1 MREKDPEKHFGYFRM
16 SVATFDCLLARVM
29 PFIQHGESHRSPV
42 GPMERLAVTLRHLA
56 HGISQNALAGS
67 YKLGTA
73 TVCQIVKEV
82 CLALWAVLQEEVKFP
97 TNWEPIRDG
106 FWERWNYPN
115 CVGAIDGKHVRI
127 KAPAKSGSSFFN
139 YRGYFSF
146 VLMAACDAKYRF
158 TYVHVGAHGKE
169 SDGGVLSRSKFGKKL
184 IDGSLPLLPC
194 APLPGTDV
202 LTPPVF
208 VADEAFPQKINLMRP
223 YPGSQQL
230 SHDQK
235 VYNYR
240 HSRARRVIE
249 NSFGILAAR
258 WRVMAHAIES
268 SVETAEVVTKAC
280 IALHNFL
287 AKGDEGLPEE
297 RQYIPPG
304 MADRGGVPGEW
315 RVIVQQDTNLTPARR
330 ITSARSTQDGLAVR
344 EIFKE
349 YFQTDQGRLE
359 WQDQH
364 VRRGTLLNI

>member
-1 MREKDPEKHFGYFRM
+1 M
-16 SVATFDCLLARVM
+16 
-29 PFIQHGESHRSPV
+29 
-42 GPMERLAVTLRHLA
+42 
-56 HGISQNALAGS
+56 
-67 YKLGTA
+67 
-73 TVCQIVKEV
+73 
-82 CLALWAVLQEEVKFP
+82 
-97 TNWEPIRDG
+97 
-106 FWERWNYPN
+106 
-115 CVGAIDGKHVRI
+115 
-127 KAPAKSGSSFFN
+127 
-139 YRGYFSF
+139 
-146 VLMAACDAKYRF
+146 
-158 TYVHVGAHGKE
+158 
-169 SDGGVLSRSKFGKKL
+169 
-184 IDGSLPLLPC
+184 
-194 APLPGTDV
+194 
-202 LTPPVF
+202 LT
-208 VADEAFPQKINLMRP
+208 
-223 YPGSQQL
+223 GSQQL